1 MNHHSVAASINPMFC
16 LAVLLEY
23 VCPYVYVSF
32 PLYSSLV
39 DLRTAFSEI
48 KLMKHM
54 YSKNI
59 TALNS
64 RCNLKKKKKKKKN
77 KNKTKNKRK

>member
-1 MNHHSVAASINPMFC
+1 VS
-16 LAVLLEY
+16 
-23 VCPYVYVSF
+23 VYVLSF

-64 RCNLKKKKKKKKN
+64 RCNLKKKKNNNKNKN